1 MKFKYIATAI
11 LALSSLFACKQ
22 MVEDVPGSTPTVKI
36 DRPTLNVP
44 AAASDLMVTFEAN
57 VDWTATCDVDWIQ
70 FDPKSGTRATQT
82 MTLSVAENTVEETPR
97 SGKITIRVE
106 GGEPA

>member
-36 DRPTLNVP
+36 DRPTLNP
-44 AAASDLMVTFEAN
+44 
-57 VDWTATCDVDWIQ
+57 C
-70 FDPKSGTRATQT
+70 
-82 MTLSVAENTVEETPR
+82 
-97 SGKITIRVE
+97 
-106 GGEPA
+106 GGLRPYGYI